1 MVPRAL
7 GLEQQHKTMKQ
18 TNKKEKKQ
26 GTKTERG
33 GDKCMKKRVLMG
45 KSDNHKAHTY
55 KKKRAYNVSEKARD
69 QENDALH
76 KRHMKIGARGK
87 DQKSVACQ
95 HINLI
100 IPLRQLLRS

>member
-55 KKKRAYNVSEKARD
+55 KKKEHIMSAKKHEIRKTTRYT
-69 QENDALH
+69 NDT
-76 KRHMKIGARGK
+76 
-87 DQKSVACQ
+87 
-95 HINLI
+95 
-100 IPLRQLLRS
+100 